1 MKRTSYESQ
10 WIPRNIVAQTKRLD
24 LLTYLE
30 RYDPNEL
37 VCISNGVY
45 STRTHDSLKIS
56 NGKWCWWSRGIG
68 GRSALDYLI
77 KVRGMGFQEA
87 VLHIADCIGK
97 APDLPPPVSPGIIN
111 QKSPLPFS
119 LPPKNQDNNRVLS
132 YLTGRGISLHLVQAC
147 IRTGKLYEDTRHN
160 CVFVGFDEKGAP
172 RHGFIRSSAPNST
185 FLRDVN
191 GSDKRYSFC
200 IAAKSPSDTLHLY
213 ESAID
218 LLSYITLEMESREEW
233 QHVSYL
239 SLSGVYAPAKDNP
252 GLPAALEQY
261 LRIHPKVRKIT
272 LCLDNDRGGHLAAE
286 AIRERLPASFFVQTH
301 FPISKDYNAQLMA
314 NKGLSGILT
323 RTAQQQ
329 KTERVR

>member
-1 MKRTSYESQ
+1 MKRQ
-10 WIPRNIVAQTKRLD
+10 WIPRDTVARVKRLD
-24 LLTYLE
+24 LLAYLE
-30 RYDPNEL
+30 RYDPQEL
-37 VCISNGVY
+37 VRVSRGVY
-45 STRTHDSLKIS
+45 ATRTHDSLKIS
-56 NGKWCWWSRGIG
+56 NGKWCWWSQGIG

-77 KVRGMGFQEA
+77 KVRGMGFQAA
-87 VLHIADCIGK
+87 VLHLMDCMGQMPEPTPPRRQSPDGK
-97 APDLPPPVSPGIIN
+97 PPLSFQLPQRN
-111 QKSPLPFS
+111 R
-119 LPPKNQDNNRVLS
+119 DNRRVLA
-132 YLTGRGISLHLVQAC
+132 YLTGRGIALPLLRGC
-147 IRTGKLYEDTRHN
+147 IRAGTLYEDKRHN
-160 CVFVGFDEKGAP
+160 CVFVGFDGAGVP
-172 RHGFIRSSAPNST
+172 RYGFIRSSAPNST

>member
-1 MKRTSYESQ
+1 MKQGPYQSQ
-10 WIPRNIVAQTKRLD
+10 WIPRDTVARVKRLD
-24 LLTYLE
+24 LLAYLE
-30 RYDPNEL
+30 RYDPHEL
-37 VCISNGVY
+37 VRVSRDVY
-45 STRTHDSLKIS
+45 ATRTHDSLKIS
-56 NGKWCWWSRGIG
+56 NGKWCWWSQGIG

-87 VLHIADCIGK
+87 VLHLMGCMEQM
-97 APDLPPPVSPGIIN
+97 PDLSPPLGQPATR
-111 QKSPLPFS
+111 KTPLPFR
-119 LPPKNQDNNRVLS
+119 LPPRNQDNRRILA
-132 YLTGRGISLHLVQAC
+132 YLTGRGIALPLLQAC
-147 IRTGKLYEDTRHN
+147 IRAGMLYEDKRHN
-160 CVFVGFDEKGAP
+160 CVFVGFDEKSIP
-172 RHGFIRSSAPNST
+172 RYGFIRSSAPNST

-286 AIRERLPASFFVQTH
+286 AIQERLPASFFVQTH